1 MQARGRSLEVAH
13 GERGLSERVAELEAL
28 VGQWQVRAAEWEQV
42 AKMERARCV
51 EEVARVRAEVL
62 GGGSAFFRGV

>member
-1 MQARGRSLEVAH
+1 MQARAKSLEVAH
-13 GERGLSERVAELEAL
+13 GLPERVSELETL
-28 VGQWQVRAAEWEQV
+28 VDQWQVRAEQWEQV

-62 GGGSAFFRGV
+62 GGGSAFFRGT